1 MHSTSSK
8 NAGKLRAQADR
19 DRSLSF
25 GARLLLGH
33 LLRFAGMRDGAAY
46 PSRATLAGLLG
57 RSVRRIADYLR
68 ELRERGYLRWVR
80 TRRQPNVYAFAFDRV
95 DASAEPLRSEVFN
108 DWSYWFAGGKFRGVR
123 MNIRRDLVRP
133 ATEEPPRAMSEAVAL
148 GGSGPPV
155 LGKLSSAILATFG
168 AGRRL

>member
-33 LLRFAGMRDGAAY
+33 LLRFASMREGVAY
-46 PSRATLAGLLG
+46 PSRSTLAGLLG

-68 ELRERGYLRWVR
+68 ELRERGYLRWIR
-80 TRRQPNVYAFAFDRV
+80 TRRQPNVYSFAFDRV
-95 DASAEPLRSEVFN
+95 DASAEPLRSEAFN

-123 MNIRRDLVRP
+123 MNIQRGAVP
-133 ATEEPPRAMSEAVAL
+133 AAIPSTGGAVTCDGLLPGA
-148 GGSGPPV
+148 PPV
-155 LGKLSSAILATFG
+155 LGKLSSTAAAIFAR
-168 AGRRL
+168 GRL